1 MPFSCLNGRMESQ
14 PAYSLAT
21 PPVQQAPIVL
31 TSPHS
36 GRRYTATFLA
46 ASRLDTTAIRRSEDS
61 FVEELFG
68 CAPSLGVPLLA
79 ADFPRAWCDVN
90 REAWELDPAMFED
103 TLPDYVNAASPRVAA
118 GLGTIARI
126 VGAGEPIYRRKLWFA
141 EAQARIEQCWLP
153 YHAALQNLIDAT
165 VRQFGVCLV
174 VDCHSMPTLAGPRGG
189 AGAPDVVLGDVFG
202 TSCAPRVTGF
212 VEARLRA
219 LSLAVRRNEP
229 YAGGYITRFYGRPR
243 DGVHVLQIEF
253 CRALYMDEANFSKSG
268 NFASLSATVADL
280 LTAMIQSAGAILP
293 GSVPDGLPAAAE

>member
-1 MPFSCLNGRMESQ
+1 MPFSWLNARMELQ
-14 PAYSLAT
+14 PSYSLAA
-21 PPVQQAPIVL
+21 PLEQLAPIIL

-36 GRRYTATFLA
+36 GRRYTAEFLA
-46 ASRLDTTAIRRSEDS
+46 ASRLDRMAIRRSEDS

-68 CAPSLGVPLLA
+68 CAPDLGVPLLA
-79 ADFPRAWCDVN
+79 AAFPRAWCDVN

-153 YHAALQNLIDAT
+153 YHAALQSLIDAT
-165 VRQFGVCLV
+165 LRKFGVCLV
-174 VDCHSMPTLAGPRGG
+174 VDCHSMPSLAGPRGG
-189 AGAPDVVLGDVFG
+189 STPDVVLGDVFG

-219 LSLAVRRNEP
+219 LGLAVRRNEP

-253 CRALYMDEANFSKSG
+253 CRALYMDEANFVKSG
-268 NFASLSATVADL
+268 NFVSLSGSVAVL
-280 LTAMIQSAGAILP
+280 IKEMIQSAGAILP
-293 GSVPDGLPAAAE
+293 RSVPDGLPAAAE